1 MKKNQID
8 KIMEKNQI
16 DKIISKIIQK
26 KTPYKIKR
34 VGKNDDLYKKQII
47 DSFDMLAAI
56 QEIESFFKIKI
67 KIEKLKKFKFSIN
80 FLSEFI
86 LKKIN

>member
-1 MKKNQID
+1 MD
-8 KIMEKNQI
+8 KNQI
-16 DKIISKIIQK
+16 DKIISEIIQK

-34 VGKNDDLYKKQII
+34 VGKNDDLYEKKII

-80 FLSEFI
+80 FLSALI
-86 LKKIN
+86 LKKNI

>member
-1 MKKNQID
+1 FYYMIKKMD
-8 KIMEKNQI
+8 KNQI
-16 DKIISKIIQK
+16 DKIISEIIQK

-34 VGKNDDLYKKQII
+34 VSKNDDLYEKKII

-80 FLSEFI
+80 FLSALI
-86 LKKIN
+86 LKKNI

>member
-1 MKKNQID
+1 
-8 KIMEKNQI
+8 MEKNQI
-16 DKIISKIIQK
+16 DKIISEIIQK

-34 VGKNDDLYKKQII
+34 LSKNADLYEKKII

-67 KIEKLKKFKFSIN
+67 KIEKLKRFKFSIN
-80 FLSEFI
+80 FLSELI
-86 LKKIN
+86 SKKSI